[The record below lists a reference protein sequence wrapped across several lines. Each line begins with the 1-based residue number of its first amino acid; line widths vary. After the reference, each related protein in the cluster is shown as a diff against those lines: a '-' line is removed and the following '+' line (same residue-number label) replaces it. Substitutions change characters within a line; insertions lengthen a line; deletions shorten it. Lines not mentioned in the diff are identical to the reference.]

1 MSVLSAA
8 GSDVWV
14 HVLGQGSVMD
24 QQVELTFVTIC
35 LGLPERQHLFL
46 SFVWFSASQGLVA
59 HT

>member
-14 HVLGQGSVMD
+14 HVLGQGFVMD

-35 LGLPERQHLFL
+35 LGLPERQYLLL
-46 SFVWFSASQGLVA
+46 SFVWFSASQALVA